1 MQLMKVIGNL
11 VSTRKN
17 ERLVG
22 SKFLILK
29 SCDNKTNENKGGSIV
44 AVDLVGAGIGEEVLV
59 VTGSSARLALEK
71 EDSPVDAA
79 IVGIV
84 DNLEIKE

>member
-1 MQLMKVIGNL
+1 MIVGKVVGNL
-11 VSTRKN
+11 VATRKD

-22 SKFLILK
+22 VKFLVVKPFDNMKK
-29 SCDNKTNENKGGSIV
+29 SDAGMVV

-59 VTGSSARLALEK
+59 VTGSSARVVQQTAE
-71 EDSPVDAA
+71 SPVDAA

-84 DNLEIKE
+84 DNMDIRE

>member
-1 MQLMKVIGNL
+1 MQVMKVIGNL

-17 ERLVG
+17 ERLIG
-22 SKFLILK
+22 SKFLVLK
-29 SCDNKTNENKGGSIV
+29 PFDEKKSENKGGFIV

-59 VTGSSARLALEK
+59 VTGSSARLALKK
-71 EDSPVDAA
+71 EDSPIDAA
-79 IVGIV
+79 IVGII

>member
-1 MQLMKVIGNL
+1 MFVGKVVGNL
-11 VSTRKN
+11 VATRKN

-22 SKFLILK
+22 AKFLVVKPFDNMKK
-29 SCDNKTNENKGGSIV
+29 SEAGMLV

-59 VTGSSARLALEK
+59 VTGSSARVVQPMVEA
-71 EDSPVDAA
+71 PVDAA

-84 DNLEIKE
+84 DNMDIRE